1 MKLPYIIIVDDDV
14 QVLRA
19 IQRDIRNQYREEYRV
34 AATESANE
42 ALDVIK
48 ELKLKNESVAL
59 FISDQRMPEM
69 EGVAFLEK
77 AKEIF
82 PDAKLVLLTAYSDI
96 EAAIRAINNVKLDY
110 YLLKPWSP
118 PEEKLFPVVN
128 DLLNE
133 WHAIYKPDHEGIRII
148 GFQWSPKSHEL
159 KEFLSGN
166 LVPFRWLDAE
176 NNEEAEQYIT
186 SANVSKSDLPL
197 VVFKDG
203 TTKAN
208 PSLAEV
214 ANAVGLKQKATEK
227 MYDVVI
233 IGAGP
238 SGLAA
243 SVYGS
248 TEGLKTL
255 LIERHNP
262 GGQAS
267 SSARIENY
275 LGFPSGLSG
284 AELTHRAI
292 TQTIRFGTE
301 ILTPQEVKSI
311 RLQDVYKIIELAD
324 GTEIHSKTIVI
335 ATGIAYRKLEIQ
347 GLENFTGAGVYY
359 GAAAIEAHACRNEI
373 IYMVGGGNSACQ
385 AAMYMCKFAKEV
397 NILIRKDALKQTAAS
412 YLVEQI
418 TKTPNI
424 HILPN
429 TEVTAVQGGRVL
441 EKITLKNTKTG
452 AEKILPAKALFIY
465 IGSAPCTSWLDNL
478 LLKDEK
484 GFIIT
489 GRELVKDKS
498 FHTHWKMEREP
509 FMSETS
515 IPGIFASG
523 DVRFGALAGISS
535 AVGEGA
541 MAIRFV
547 RKYLQEM

>member
-1 MKLPYIIIVDDDV
+1 
-14 QVLRA
+14 
-19 IQRDIRNQYREEYRV
+19 
-34 AATESANE
+34 
-42 ALDVIK
+42 
-48 ELKLKNESVAL
+48 
-59 FISDQRMPEM
+59 
-69 EGVAFLEK
+69 
-77 AKEIF
+77 
-82 PDAKLVLLTAYSDI
+82 
-96 EAAIRAINNVKLDY
+96 
-110 YLLKPWSP
+110 
-118 PEEKLFPVVN
+118 
-128 DLLNE
+128 
-133 WHAIYKPDHEGIRII
+133 
-148 GFQWSPKSHEL
+148 
-159 KEFLSGN
+159 
-166 LVPFRWLDAE
+166 
-176 NNEEAEQYIT
+176 
-186 SANVSKSDLPL
+186 
-197 VVFKDG
+197 
-203 TTKAN
+203 
-208 PSLAEV
+208 
-214 ANAVGLKQKATEK
+214 
-227 MYDVVI
+227 
-233 IGAGP
+233 
-238 SGLAA
+238 
-243 SVYGS
+243 
-248 TEGLKTL
+248 
-255 LIERHNP
+255 
-262 GGQAS
+262 
-267 SSARIENY
+267 
-275 LGFPSGLSG
+275 
-284 AELTHRAI
+284 
-292 TQTIRFGTE
+292 TE